1 MRGAKIVSP
10 ASIWANAMDCAP
22 DLRGFHRRQQSVGQT
37 DAETAG
43 MLADQHGSNPSVAGY
58 VLEANDTAVA
68 KAANDVVTSGRHN
81 R

>member
-1 MRGAKIVSP
+1 MQKQP
-10 ASIWANAMDCAP
+10 EC
-22 DLRGFHRRQQSVGQT
+22 LRIS
-37 DAETAG
+37 TA
-43 MLADQHGSNPSVAGY
+43 SNPSLADY